1 MFRNY
6 MKIALRKICRHKGFS
21 FINIAGLA
29 IGIACSVLVMIY
41 VMDQLSYDR
50 FHEKADRTYRIVSK
64 GLFID
69 YDINQIG
76 TPYILAKSLREE
88 YGNSILVT
96 QLASRY
102 SGIINIDNT
111 NLLNE
116 RIIAADED
124 FLKVFSFQ
132 MFEGDPGSALAEP
145 FTAILTESAEIKY
158 FGGEDP
164 MGKPLK
170 IGADYFVVTGLLR
183 DVPQNSHIKFDV
195 VVSLKSRRHYD
206 RIAWLNN
213 NYSTYVTL
221 SENLTQN
228 SLKTKL
234 KLLVEQNINQEL
246 SRLKN
251 NWWEYR
257 LEPLVDIHLH
267 SDLNAPY
274 GINGKYEYVL
284 VFGLIA
290 IFILI
295 IACVNYVNLTTAKFT
310 NRAKEVGIR
319 KVIGS
324 IKAQLIIRFLL
335 ESVLICFIGTLVALI
350 LIKISL
356 PFLSDIAGKRLDIGY
371 FNDPFVLPGFALL
384 SILLGL
390 LAGIYPAFYLSS
402 FKPATMLTGKLIEKP
417 NKSFMR
423 DGLVVFQFSISIF
436 LLISTLII
444 HRQLDLF
451 QSKNLGFDRDQIL
464 VVKNAALLGGQK
476 NSFKNELK
484 QYFNIQSVTESSSLP
499 GKRFSNWAINLEDGS
514 PLTLDFYIC
523 DYDFIKTLDIE
534 LLKGRFFSREYS
546 LDSNAIVLNEEATRI
561 FGGEDPI
568 GKEIVRNERRFKVIG
583 VVKNFHYESLRD
595 EIDKMG
601 LVLPPLDSER
611 SQRFISAKVKT
622 SDLGNTID
630 FVRTKW
636 EKFAPNMPFEYSFL
650 DDDFN
655 KLYINEERT
664 QKLSFIFS
672 FLAIFISSLGMFGLA
687 SYMSEQRIKEIGIRK
702 VLGAKVS
709 GLVYLFSK
717 GFLWKVIIANIIAW
731 PAAYF
736 SMFYWLRNF
745 AYRIDI
751 SLVIFIFSALIAIA
765 IALLCI
771 SYQTIKAATA
781 NPVDSLRYE

>member
-1 MFRNY
+1 MFKNYIKTTLRN
-6 MKIALRKICRHKGFS
+6 IRRQKGFS

-41 VMDQLSYDR
+41 VIDQLSYDR
-50 FHEKADRTYRIVSK
+50 FHEKADRIYRIVSK

-76 TPYILAKSLREE
+76 TPYVLAKSLREE
-88 YGNSILVT
+88 YGNSLQVT
-96 QLASRY
+96 QLTSWY
-102 SGIINIDNT
+102 DGIINIDNT

-116 RIIAADED
+116 RIIAADKD

-132 MFEGDPGSALAEP
+132 MFEGDPSSALAEP
-145 FTAILTESAEIKY
+145 FTAILTESAAMKY
-158 FGGEDP
+158 FGEEDP
-164 MGKPLK
+164 MGVRLK
-170 IGADYFVVTGLLR
+170 IGANNFVVTGLMR
-183 DVPQNSHIKFDV
+183 DVPQNSHITFDV
-195 VVSLKSRRHYD
+195 VVSIKSRRNYD
-206 RIAWLNN
+206 RIGWLSN

-221 SENLTQN
+221 SENITQN

-267 SDLNAPY
+267 SDLNAPN

-290 IFILI
+290 FFILI

-319 KVIGS
+319 KVVGS

-350 LIKISL
+350 LVKISL
-356 PFLSDIAGKRLDIGY
+356 PFLSDLAGKSLDIGY

-384 SILLGL
+384 AIILGL
-390 LAGIYPAFYLSS
+390 IAGIYPAFYLSS
-402 FKPATMLTGKLIEKP
+402 CKPATVLTGKLIGKP

-423 DGLVVFQFSISIF
+423 NGLVVFQFSISIF

-444 HRQLDLF
+444 HKQLDLF

-484 QYFNIQSVTESSSLP
+484 QYLNIQSVTESSSLP
-499 GKRFSNWAINLEDGS
+499 GKRFSNWAINLENGS

-523 DYDFIKTLDIE
+523 DCDFIKTLDIE

-601 LVLPPLDSER
+601 MVLPLDSEE
-611 SQRFISAKVKT
+611 SERFISAKVKT

-636 EKFAPNMPFEYSFL
+636 EKLAPNMPFEYSFL

-655 KLYINEERT
+655 KLYISEERT
-664 QKLSFIFS
+664 RKLSFIFS

-717 GFLWKVIIANIIAW
+717 EFLLKVIIANIIAW

-736 SMFYWLRNF
+736 SMFYWLRDF

-765 IALLCI
+765 IALLSI

>member
-1 MFRNY
+1 MFNNY
-6 MKIALRKICRHKGFS
+6 LKIALRNIRRHKGFS

-41 VMDQLSYDR
+41 VIDQLSYDR

-69 YDINQIG
+69 FDINQIG

-88 YGNSILVT
+88 YGDAIRVT
-96 QLASRY
+96 QLASR
-102 SGIINIDNT
+102 SGIINIGNT

-132 MFEGDPGSALAEP
+132 MLEGDPNSALAEP
-145 FTAILTESAEIKY
+145 FTVILTESAAIKY
-158 FGGEDP
+158 FGQEDP
-164 MGKPLK
+164 KGKQLR
-170 IGADYFVVTGLLR
+170 IGANNFVVTGLLR
-183 DVPQNSHIKFDV
+183 DVPQNSHITFDV
-195 VVSLKSRRHYD
+195 VVSLKSRRNYD
-206 RIAWLNN
+206 RIGWLNN
-213 NYSTYVTL
+213 NYCTYLTL

-228 SLKTKL
+228 SLKKKL
-234 KLLVEQNINQEL
+234 ELLVEQNINQRL
-246 SRLKN
+246 SKLKN

-257 LEPLVDIHLH
+257 LEPLLDIHLH
-267 SDLNAPY
+267 SDLNAPN

-284 VFGLIA
+284 VFGIIA

-295 IACVNYVNLTTAKFT
+295 IACVNYVNLTTARFA

-319 KVIGS
+319 KVVGS
-324 IKAQLIIRFLL
+324 IKAQLIRQFLL
-335 ESVLICFIGTLVALI
+335 ESILICFMGTLIALI

-356 PFLSDIAGKRLDIGY
+356 PFLSDIAGKSLDVGY
-371 FNDPFVLPGFALL
+371 FNNPFVLPGFALL
-384 SILLGL
+384 AIILGFF
-390 LAGIYPAFYLSS
+390 AGIYPAIYLSS
-402 FKPATMLTGKLIEKP
+402 FKPVTVLTGKLIGKA
-417 NKSFMR
+417 NKSFLR
-423 DGLVVFQFSISIF
+423 NGLVVFQFSISIF

-444 HRQLDLF
+444 HKQLDLF

-464 VVKNAALLGGQK
+464 VVKNASLLGGQK
-476 NSFKNELK
+476 NSFKNELN
-484 QYFNIQSVTESSSLP
+484 QYVNIQSVTGSSSLP
-499 GKRFSNWAINLEDGS
+499 GKRFNNWSISLEDNS

-523 DYDFIKTLDIE
+523 DYDFIKTLDVE

-546 LDSNAIVLNEEATRI
+546 LDSNAIVLNEEAMKI
-561 FGGEDPI
+561 FGGEESI
-568 GKEIVRNERRFKVIG
+568 GKEIVRHDRRFKVIG

-595 EIDKMG
+595 EIGKMG
-601 LVLPPLDSER
+601 MVLPVLNFEG
-611 SQRFISAKVKT
+611 QERFISVKVKT
-622 SDLGNTID
+622 SNLGKTID
-630 FVRTKW
+630 FVRAQW

-655 KLYINEERT
+655 KLYISEERT
-664 QKLSFIFS
+664 RKLSLIFS

-687 SYMSEQRIKEIGIRK
+687 SYISEQRTKEIGIRK

-709 GLVYLFSK
+709 GLVCLLSK
-717 GFLWKVIIANIIAW
+717 EFLLKVITANTIAW

-736 SMFYWLRNF
+736 LMVYWLRDF
-745 AYRIDI
+745 AYRIDV
-751 SLVIFIFSALIAIA
+751 SLEIFIFSALIAIA
-765 IALLCI
+765 IALLTV

>member
-1 MFRNY
+1 MLNNY
-6 MKIALRKICRHKGFS
+6 LKIALRNVRRHKGFS

-41 VMDQLSYDR
+41 VIDQLSYDR

-69 YDINQIG
+69 FDINQIY

-88 YGNSILVT
+88 YGDAIRVT
-96 QLASRY
+96 QLASRN
-102 SGIINIDNT
+102 GIINIDNT

-132 MFEGDPGSALAEP
+132 MFKGDPSSALAEP
-145 FTAILTESAEIKY
+145 FTVILTESAAIKY
-158 FGGEDP
+158 FGEEDP
-164 MGKPLK
+164 MGKQLR
-170 IGADYFVVTGLLR
+170 IGAGNFVVTGLLR
-183 DVPQNSHIKFDV
+183 DVPQNSHITFDV
-195 VVSLKSRRHYD
+195 VVSLKSRRNYD
-206 RIAWLNN
+206 RFGWLNN
-213 NYSTYVTL
+213 NYSTYLTL

-228 SLKTKL
+228 SIKMKL
-234 KLLVEQNINQEL
+234 ELLVEQNINQML
-246 SRLKN
+246 SKWEN

-257 LEPLVDIHLH
+257 LEPLLDIHLH
-267 SDLNAPY
+267 SDLNAPN

-284 VFGLIA
+284 VFGIIA

-295 IACVNYVNLTTAKFT
+295 IACVNYVNLTTARFA

-319 KVIGS
+319 KVVGS
-324 IKAQLIIRFLL
+324 IKAQLIRQFLL
-335 ESVLICFIGTLVALI
+335 ESILICFIGTLIALI
-350 LIKISL
+350 LIKFSL
-356 PFLSDIAGKRLDIGY
+356 PFLNDIAGKSLNLGY
-371 FNDPFVLPGFALL
+371 FNNPFVLPGFALL
-384 SILLGL
+384 TIILGL
-390 LAGIYPAFYLSS
+390 FAGIYPAFYLSS
-402 FKPATMLTGKLIEKP
+402 FKPATVLKGRLIGKT
-417 NKSFMR
+417 NKSFLR
-423 DGLVVFQFSISIF
+423 NGLVVFQFSISIF

-444 HRQLDLF
+444 HKQLDLF

-464 VVKNAALLGGQK
+464 VVKNANLLGGQK
-476 NSFKNELK
+476 NSFKNELN
-484 QYFNIQSVTESSSLP
+484 QYFNIESVTGSSSLP
-499 GKRFSNWAINLEDGS
+499 GKRFNNLGISLEDS
-514 PLTLDFYIC
+514 SKLTLDFYIC

-546 LDSNAIVLNEEATRI
+546 LDSNAIVLNEEAMKI

-568 GKEIVRNERRFKVIG
+568 GKEIVRDERRFKVIG
-583 VVKNFHYESLRD
+583 VVKNFHYESLRN
-595 EIDKMG
+595 EISKMG
-601 LVLPPLDSER
+601 MVLPVLNFEEFE
-611 SQRFISAKVKT
+611 RFISVKVKT
-622 SDLGNTID
+622 SNLGKTID
-630 FVRTKW
+630 FVRAQW

-650 DDDFN
+650 DYDFN

-664 QKLSFIFS
+664 QKLSLIFS

-687 SYMSEQRIKEIGIRK
+687 SYISEQRTKEIGIRK
-702 VLGAKVS
+702 VLGAKES
-709 GLVYLFSK
+709 GLVYLLSK
-717 GFLWKVIIANIIAW
+717 EFLLKVITANTIAW

-736 SMFYWLRNF
+736 LMVHWLRDF

-751 SLVIFIFSALIAIA
+751 SLEIFIFSTLIAIA
-765 IALLCI
+765 IALLTV